1 MQRIAVRFLLI
12 SDDNCLP
19 SIPAGYFRTE
29 IRENMNRKILIL
41 GAGNAQIDAIEY
53 CQSQGYEV
61 IGCSYTTVDNGI
73 PYLDH
78 FEHMDIKNVEGIIEV
93 AKKYDVGAIYSVGS
107 DVAMPTVMRASEAL
121 GLPHFISPEAAETCH
136 SKSRMREA
144 LGKDFRGNVD
154 YIECACMEEAVRF
167 TGFPGMM
174 KPTDSQGQ
182 RGCFRVDC
190 EEDIRKEFHT
200 SLDFSHEGKVIIE
213 SFLEGPEVSLNG
225 YMKDGEM
232 IFGLVSDRVSFDEY
246 PGGIIKEHVLP
257 SKLSEDTRKATAEM
271 AAEAARRIGIL
282 DGPCYF
288 QIKLDLKG
296 NPRILEV
303 TPRLDGCH
311 MWNLIKHY
319 CGADLLAASFSH
331 LLTGDPGLAEEYEM
345 PEEEYRLIFYSQ
357 IPWSKFDSSLHDM
370 SDALYS
376 FCYYK
381 DGDKVLRLNGY
392 IEKCGYKIV
401 KTDNSVS
408 K

>member
-53 CQSQGYEV
+53 CQSKGYEV

-144 LGKDFRGNVD
+144 LGKDFSGNVE

-311 MWNLIKHY
+311 MWNILERSTGVNLMQLTFKH
-319 CGADLLAASFSH
+319 LLANDVSE
-331 LLTGDPGLAEEYEM
+331 LDKWTGEARPMELVFWCQVPKTYMDRSKLEL
-345 PEEEYRLIFYSQ
+345 PE
-357 IPWSKFDSSLHDM
+357 
-370 SDALYS
+370 DALYH
-376 FCYYK
+376 FYYYET
-381 DGDKVLRLNGY
+381 GDFIRPVNGRYDKIGYY
-392 IEKCGYKIV
+392 IR
-401 KTDNSVS
+401 NL
-408 K
+408 